1 MEKNERLE
9 NGANRRIIIQR
20 VKISKRQPPHLQFRA
35 AFKCNVLAAESQ
47 SKTGNLHF
55 FALLMRITIP
65 PSRLWRGAKNK

>member
-20 VKISKRQPPHLQFRA
+20 VKISKHQPPHLQFRA

-47 SKTGNLHF
+47 SKTENL
-55 FALLMRITIP
+55 
-65 PSRLWRGAKNK
+65 